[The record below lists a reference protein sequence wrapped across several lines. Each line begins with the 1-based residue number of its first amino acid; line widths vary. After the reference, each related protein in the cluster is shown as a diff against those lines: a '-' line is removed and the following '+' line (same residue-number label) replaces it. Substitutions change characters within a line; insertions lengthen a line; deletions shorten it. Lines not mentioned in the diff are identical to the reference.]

1 MCELL
6 IVVAKGGC
14 MYVPCLRKKG
24 LAVSFD
30 LVDVHFLDRVVAV
43 GLFELFETG
52 LAVPKSRFFDSS
64 G

>member
-1 MCELL
+1 
-6 IVVAKGGC
+6 